1 MENINKSIKSK
12 EQKTINENKISK
24 ALKGTS
30 TIIKRDTLQNWQK
43 AVNYIPNS
51 NVLIVIDNPDGTSD
65 IKLGNGEDKVNEL
78 DVLISGRVD
87 VKTPIV
93 EDGVLV
99 FWYNIYIILVF

>member
-1 MENINKSIKSK
+1 MENVNKSIKSK
-12 EQKTINENKISK
+12 EQKTPKEGKIQNTQK
-24 ALKGTS
+24 ELTTLKGIS
-30 TIIKRDTLQNWQK
+30 TIIKRDTLSNWQK
-43 AVNYIPNS
+43 AENYIPNS

-99 FWYNIYIILVF
+99 F

>member
-12 EQKTINENKISK
+12 ESVASRGQTT
-24 ALKGTS
+24 LKGTS

-87 VKTPIV
+87 IKTPKV
-93 EDGVLV
+93 DEDEGVLM
-99 FWYNIYIILVF
+99 L

>member
-12 EQKTINENKISK
+12 EQKTPNENKISNSPK
-24 ALKGTS
+24 EQPTLKGTS

-99 FWYNIYIILVF
+99 F

>member
-1 MENINKSIKSK
+1 MDTTNKSIKSK
-12 EQKTINENKISK
+12 EQLKV
-24 ALKGTS
+24 LKGTS

-78 DVLISGRVD
+78 DVLISGKVD

-99 FWYNIYIILVF
+99 F

>member
-1 MENINKSIKSK
+1 MDTINKSIKSK
-12 EQKTINENKISK
+12 EQKTPKEGKIQNTQK
-24 ALKGTS
+24 EPITIKGTS

-99 FWYNIYIILVF
+99 F

>member
-12 EQKTINENKISK
+12 EQKTPREGKIQNTQK
-24 ALKGTS
+24 EPTTLKGTS
-30 TIIKRDTLQNWQK
+30 TIIKRDTLENWQK

-78 DVLISGRVD
+78 DVLMSGRVD

-99 FWYNIYIILVF
+99 F

>member
-1 MENINKSIKSK
+1 MDTINKSIKSK
-12 EQKTINENKISK
+12 EQLK

-99 FWYNIYIILVF
+99 F

>member
-30 TIIKRDTLQNWQK
+30 TIIKRDTLSNWQK

-51 NVLIVIDNPDGTSD
+51 NVLIVIDNPDGSSD
-65 IKLGNGEDKVNEL
+65 IKLGNGKDKVNEL
-78 DVLISGRVD
+78 EILISGKVD
-87 VKTPIV
+87 IKTPKV
-93 EDGVLV
+93 DEDEGVLM
-99 FWYNIYIILVF
+99 L